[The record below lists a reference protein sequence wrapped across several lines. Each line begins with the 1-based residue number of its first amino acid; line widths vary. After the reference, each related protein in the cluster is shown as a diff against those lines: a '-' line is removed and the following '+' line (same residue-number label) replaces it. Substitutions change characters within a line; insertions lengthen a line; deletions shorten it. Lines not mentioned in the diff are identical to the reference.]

1 MNQNIFQLSGI
12 DQIIAVHGID
22 GAMNYQMGPNCRAP
36 LFDDN
41 EDVFYIKS
49 TDKYGV
55 PTIKRYKFEEE
66 VIVSDSDPKTVSLQD
81 IRSIIKEELSFIKE
95 ELTNGQQPVSK
106 TIDTTTERNDS
117 TATTDEPIPKSP
129 GKSKSK

>member
-55 PTIKRYKFEEE
+55 PTVKRYKFEEE

-95 ELTNGQQPVSK
+95 ELANGQQPISK
-106 TIDTTTERNDS
+106 TIDATPERNDS
-117 TATTDEPIPKSP
+117 TATIDEPIPKSS

>member
-55 PTIKRYKFEEE
+55 PTVKRYKFEEE

-95 ELTNGQQPVSK
+95 ELANGQQPVSK
-106 TIDTTTERNDS
+106 TIDATTERNDS

>member
-55 PTIKRYKFEEE
+55 PTVKRYKFEEE

-95 ELTNGQQPVSK
+95 ELANGQQPVSK
-106 TIDTTTERNDS
+106 TIDTTPERNDS
-117 TATTDEPIPKSP
+117 TVTTDEPIPKSS

>member
-55 PTIKRYKFEEE
+55 PTVKRYKFEEE

-95 ELTNGQQPVSK
+95 ELANGQQPVSK
-106 TIDTTTERNDS
+106 TIDTTPERNDS